1 MVKHFTVLGYE
12 FKNVFLMTEL
22 NVKIEIRK
30 TAIQRKIKKNPVYQN
45 SHKSKVSMAQRP
57 RPMVCLYRGYR

>member
-1 MVKHFTVLGYE
+1 
-12 FKNVFLMTEL
+12 MTEL

-57 RPMVCLYRGYR
+57 QPVVCLYRGYR